1 MATKAT
7 YIVIPVLFAVL
18 ALMLVT
24 GNPQAAVIR
33 VVELRG
39 PVTPFTRVLIERAL
53 TEAEEQVDDLV
64 LIEMDTPGGLVVSME
79 RIVQVILASE
89 VPVAVWVGP
98 AGAKAA
104 SAGFYILIASDIAAM
119 APGTRTGAASVV
131 YGTGQN
137 REDDIMLR
145 KANKDAMAMI
155 RSIAERRGRNLEAC
169 EAAVQDAD
177 AFTDLYALENGLI
190 DLSASSRDDL
200 IEKLNGWEV
209 RRFNGSVEVLTL
221 DNPEYVLTEI
231 NIRAEVISFLGTPI
245 VAYILL
251 LVGLAGVYIEA
262 THFGMIV
269 PGVIGVVCLLLFG
282 LSATLLPI
290 SAAGIVLIVLAT
302 VLFILEV
309 KVTSFGAL
317 TVAGIISLVA
327 GSFLLVD
334 GPVPELRVPWTM
346 IVPMSMTL
354 AALMMFVVYMV
365 RKAHQGQVG
374 TGVEGL
380 IGATGTVSEALTP
393 SGRIYVHG
401 EIWNTRSVA
410 GDVAAGAE
418 VRIVRVEEM
427 TLFVRPVV
435 SGRPGTGGEV

>member
-1 MATKAT
+1 MVQKAT
-7 YIVIPVLFAVL
+7 FLAISVLFVVL
-18 ALMLVT
+18 FLAMVT
-24 GNPQAAVIR
+24 GSAQAAVIR

-53 TEAEEQVDDLV
+53 GEAEEQVDDLV

-79 RIVQVILASE
+79 KIVQLILASE

-98 AGAKAA
+98 AGSKAA

-131 YGTGQN
+131 YGTGEN
-137 REDDIMLR
+137 RDDDIMLR
-145 KANKDAMAMI
+145 KANKDALAMI
-155 RSIAERRGRNLEAC
+155 ESIAARRERNMEAC
-169 EAAVQDAD
+169 QAAVKDAD

-190 DLSASSRDDL
+190 DLSAASRDDL
-200 IEKLNGWEV
+200 IMKLNGWEV
-209 RRFNGSVEVLTL
+209 RRFNGSVEVLRL
-221 DNPEYVLTEI
+221 DNPEYVVSEI
-231 NIRAEVISFLGTPI
+231 NFRAEIIQFLGTPI

-262 THFGMIV
+262 THFGLIV
-269 PGVIGVVCLLLFG
+269 PGVVGVICLLLFG

-290 SAAGIVLIVLAT
+290 SATGIFLIVLAT

-309 KVTSFGAL
+309 KVASFGAL
-317 TVAGIISLVA
+317 TVAGIVSLVA

-346 IVPMSMTL
+346 IFPMSVTL
-354 AALMMFVVYMV
+354 AALMMFVVYLV
-365 RKAHQGQVG
+365 RKAHQGPVG

-380 IGATGTVSEALTP
+380 IGATGTVSEPLTP
-393 SGRIYVHG
+393 TGRIYVHG

-410 GDVAAGAE
+410 GDVAAGSE
-418 VRIVRVEEM
+418 VTIVRVEDM
-427 TLFVRPVV
+427 TLFVQPVV
-435 SGRPGTGGEV
+435 PGKSRTGGEV